1 MSFELLPSLIVL
13 TTSLYLI
20 FRLATARR
28 LKKEKLWAAK
38 AIILLSLASWTIGT
52 KSLAWQQVTLIVFSL
67 FVFIPALVRIAF
79 SRFNLKGHH
88 KLAVRFAQIYLILHP
103 SESSRTLK
111 TQLDLLEKGY
121 SEDADLIISKPEN
134 NQDEQAVLKYLTQL
148 TIANRWQDVIDWT
161 DHKDSKTNN
170 KTMIATMAPFHIR
183 ALGELGRF
191 QDLCLY
197 YPELIKFDVGSSY
210 LMQLM
215 IASFLGDEELVNQV
229 TSGPLA
235 AFETDRKRYW
245 QAIAI
250 RFANENGYRK
260 TMEQLLSAS
269 SASIRRAASNRLKI
283 GPEQKPQGENVDR
296 VLADIK
302 TTLSVRRVSL
312 KKTKPILTY
321 AYAVVLILIW
331 GIQEYLG
338 GSTNSAVLE
347 QLGAVNAYAVLAGDY
362 WRLLTANFLHFG
374 ALHLVMNV
382 GSLLAIGPLAEDFV
396 GRIRYGLL
404 IALLT
409 CTGISTVISL
419 GAGGIIPI
427 QTMVGASSVIMGII
441 GFELASSLRVWRQTG
456 HREAKKRLWLWIA
469 IVGLQT
475 ITDFFVVQVSLLA
488 HLSGVIWGVFFA
500 QLFGRQRA

>member
-13 TTSLYLI
+13 TTSLSLL

-28 LKKEKLWAAK
+28 LIKEKLWVLK
-38 AIILLSLASWTIGT
+38 GIILLGLASWTIGT
-52 KSLAWQQVTLIVFSL
+52 KSLEWQQGTLIIFSL

-79 SRFNLKGHH
+79 SRLSFKGNH

-111 TQLDLLEKGY
+111 TQLDLLINGS
-121 SEDADLIISKPEN
+121 SEDANLNISRPKN
-134 NQDEQAVLKYLTQL
+134 HQDEQEVLKYLTQL
-148 TIANRWQDVIDWT
+148 TIANRWQDIIEWT
-161 DHKDSKTNN
+161 DHKDYKTIN

-197 YPELIKFDVGSSY
+197 YLDINKFDIGSSY

-215 IASFLGDEELVNQV
+215 IVSFLGDKELVNQL

-235 AFETDRKRYW
+235 AFETDRKHYW

-250 RFANENGYRK
+250 RFSNETGYRTK
-260 TMEQLLSAS
+260 MEQLASAS
-269 SASIRRAASNRLKI
+269 SASMRRAASNRLKTES
-283 GPEQKPQGENVDR
+283 EQKPQGDNVDR

-302 TTLSVRRVSL
+302 TILSVRRVSQ

-321 AYAVVLILIW
+321 AYAIVLLLIW
-331 GIQEYLG
+331 GIQEILG
-338 GSTNSAVLE
+338 GSTSPAVLE
-347 QLGAVNAYAVLAGDY
+347 RLGAVNAYAVLAGDY
-362 WRLLTANFLHFG
+362 WRLVTANFLHYG

-382 GSLLAIGPLAEDFV
+382 GCLLAIGPLAEDFV
-396 GRIRYGLL
+396 GHIRYGLL

-409 CTGISTVISL
+409 CTGISTVIGL
-419 GAGGIIPI
+419 GAAGIIPI

-456 HREAKKRLWLWIA
+456 HREAKKRLLLWIA
-469 IVGLQT
+469 IVCLQT
-475 ITDFFVVQVSLLA
+475 VTDFFVVQISLLA
-488 HLSGVIWGVFFA
+488 HLSGVIWGILFA
-500 QLFGRQRA
+500 QLFGRRRA